1 MTATVSVEEYIAQA
15 FDKFHNEVQFGR
27 VAMSET
33 MLTLINELEK
43 EVIELALQ
51 ESTTEAEE
59 IHGRA
64 FDEGYE
70 AGEHYGYDNGH
81 ADGYEQALTD
91 YDVEV

>member
-1 MTATVSVEEYIAQA
+1 MSATVSIEEMIRQA

-51 ESTTEAEE
+51 ENTTEADE
-59 IHGRA
+59 IHSMA

-70 AGEHYGYDNGH
+70 AGERYGYENGH
-81 ADGYEQALTD
+81 ADGYEQALID
-91 YDVEV
+91 WR